1 MPSAK
6 LTPPEWEDLCRQR
19 KTGIPISELAQIYN
33 LDGKYLANKLSLAGV
48 VIGIAPSNK
57 PRYDKPPKFPSDC
70 LILCDSHI
78 PYHDAK
84 FINKVLVLAQN
95 WKLPNLLLAGDV
107 MDMAA
112 LSFFSHKPTETLSKE
127 LDAAESFFKIAGEI
141 FENILMLM
149 GNHER
154 RFLHYL
160 KEQLGMKYLMRLL
173 DEHKAVVSE
182 YSYAF
187 VEDWLVGHPRN
198 ASVIPGR
205 VPVFLS
211 RKYPRHNVASGH
223 GHLAGMAYCEDG
235 ERLAIDIG
243 CSVDPKRLDWISEN
257 LGTRP
262 SLAQGALILKKTE
275 RGTFPWWVHPK
286 TDFEAMKGIYG

>member
-1 MPSAK
+1 MAEAK
-6 LTPPEWEDLCRQR
+6 LSPDEWQQLYQERRNGTPV
-19 KTGIPISELAQIYN
+19 SELAQRYN
-33 LDGKYLANKLSLAGV
+33 LSGKYLTTKLSVNGV
-48 VIGIAPSNK
+48 VMGIAPSTK
-57 PRYDKPPKFPSDC
+57 PRYDKPPKFPADC

-84 FINKVLVLAQN
+84 FINKTLALAQS

-112 LSFFSHKPTETLSKE
+112 LSFFSHKPTEILSKE
-127 LDAAESFFKIAGEI
+127 LEAGESFFKSVGEM
-141 FENILMLM
+141 FDNILMLM

-173 DEHKAVVSE
+173 DERKAVVSE

-211 RKYPRHNVASGH
+211 RKYPRCNVASGH

-257 LGTRP
+257 LSVRP
-262 SLAQGALILKKTE
+262 ALSQGALVLRKVGSTTYPIWL
-275 RGTFPWWVHPK
+275 HPK
-286 TDFEAMKGIYG
+286 TDWEAMRKMYG

>member
-1 MPSAK
+1 MGGPK
-6 LTPPEWEDLCRQR
+6 LSPDEWQQLFKERRNGTP
-19 KTGIPISELAQIYN
+19 IAELAQAYH
-33 LDGKYLANKLSLAGV
+33 LSGKYLANKLSLEGV
-48 VIGIAPSNK
+48 VLGIASSDK
-57 PRYDKPPKFPSDC
+57 PRYDKPPKFPPDC

-84 FINKVLVLAQN
+84 FINKALVLAQN

-112 LSFFSHKPTETLSKE
+112 LSFFSHKPTEILSKE
-127 LDAAESFFKIAGEI
+127 LDAGENFFKSVGEI
-141 FENILMLM
+141 FERILMLM

-160 KEQLGMKYLMRLL
+160 REQLGMKYLMRLL
-173 DEHKAVVSE
+173 DERKAVVSE

-211 RKYPRHNVASGH
+211 RKYPRFNVASGH

-262 SLAQGALILKKTE
+262 ALAQGALILKKTE
-275 RGTFPWWVHPK
+275 RGVVPWWLHPK
-286 TDFEAMKGIYG
+286 SDFEAMRRMY